1 MNATIQQQLQNA
13 TATNANNNNNNNLSA
28 KFKIIKTISVSTA
41 QSNIN
46 NNQLNTQKFLN
57 SKFKNH
63 QFIAS
68 QLNNNNNNNN
78 NNGQP
83 IKINSSLSNRLRI
96 EEIKKQQQEHV
107 AKQLLLR
114 ANELT
119 IDSNE
124 SHNNNHGNNHSNN
137 NNHNNTIKEELKS
150 ESEPKEKSG
159 AESEIATSELHISTK
174 TGKKKTVGLTELL
187 LE

>member
-1 MNATIQQQLQNA
+1 LNATIQQQLQNA
-13 TATNANNNNNNNLSA
+13 AATNANNNNNNNNLSA
-28 KFKIIKTISVSTA
+28 KFKNIKTISVSTA

-68 QLNNNNNNNN
+68 QLNNNNNNNNN

-124 SHNNNHGNNHSNN
+124 SHNNNHNH
-137 NNHNNTIKEELKS
+137 NHNNTIKEELKS

-174 TGKKKTVGLTELL
+174 TGKKKHLV
-187 LE
+187 